1 MNSGGLKLNNDLEYQ
16 DLVLLSDNMKL
27 FKSNFNRI
35 QTQNTG
41 EIYFE

>member
-1 MNSGGLKLNNDLEYQ
+1 MNSGEQRINSDLKYQ

-41 EIYFE
+41 DINFE